1 MIPQILIT
9 ESKTK
14 LNHYIKKLI
23 DDQKIS
29 SYDVIEIKPFK
40 DEIIIGQIRDL
51 KKQLDNTQTK
61 TRLVILYNL
70 DRSDPVTQNS
80 LLKTLEEKT
89 EFNQFILVVENIG
102 KILPTLQSRSKIIN
116 LNESSESSMTI
127 KNKNELSDTIIR
139 IIVAKDISFL
149 GQKELQV
156 SSKSEYLNFSNQL
169 LLYFRDQLR
178 SGQKDQRTIIKII
191 KKILY
196 LNNLIENNNLN
207 VQLTLD
213 NLLIFIWKNS
223 KMILKGNK
231 VTR

>member
-14 LNHYIKKLI
+14 LNYYIKKLI

-51 KKQLDNTQTK
+51 RKQLDNIQTK
-61 TRLVILYNL
+61 TRLIILYGL
-70 DRSDPVTQNS
+70 DRSDLVTQNS

-116 LNESSESSMTI
+116 LNESTMTI
-127 KNKNELSDTIIR
+127 KKKNELSDTIIR
-139 IIVAKDISFL
+139 IIVAKDISFF
-149 GQKELQV
+149 GQKEVQV
-156 SSKSEYLNFSNQL
+156 SSKNEYLNFSNQL

-178 SGQKDQRTIIKII
+178 SSQKDQITIIKII

-223 KMILKGNK
+223 NMILKGNK